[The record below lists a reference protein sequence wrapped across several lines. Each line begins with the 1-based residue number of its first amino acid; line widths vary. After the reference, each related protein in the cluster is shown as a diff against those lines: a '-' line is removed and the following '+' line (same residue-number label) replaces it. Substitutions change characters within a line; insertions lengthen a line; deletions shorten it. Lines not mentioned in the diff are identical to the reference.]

1 VSGAWARRLLL
12 PALLVLAAGA
22 AAADPSPRATA
33 AAEAE
38 IERLISSLEGS
49 GCEFERNGRWYDAAR
64 ATAHLRRKYDW
75 LRRRDLVPTAEL
87 FIERAASRSSRSGQA
102 YRVRCP
108 ADAVEPSATWFGR
121 RLQEIRRPPPSQ
133 APQ

>member
-1 VSGAWARRLLL
+1 MRPLLPVLLL
-12 PALLVLAAGA
+12 LAAGA
-22 AAADPSPRATA
+22 AAADPSPRADA

-38 IERLISSLEGS
+38 IERLISSLAHS

-64 ATAHLRRKYDW
+64 AMAHLRRKYDW
-75 LRRRDLVPTAEL
+75 LHKRDLAPTAEL

-102 YRVRCP
+102 YRVRC
-108 ADAVEPSATWFGR
+108 AAAAVEPAATWFGR